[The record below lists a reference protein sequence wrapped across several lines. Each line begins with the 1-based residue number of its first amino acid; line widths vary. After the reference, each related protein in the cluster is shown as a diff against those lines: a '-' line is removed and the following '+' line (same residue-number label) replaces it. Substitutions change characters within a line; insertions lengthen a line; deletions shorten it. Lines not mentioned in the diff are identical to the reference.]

1 MSFPGT
7 IIVVGDL
14 HMAGGADDPF
24 SEDRAFA
31 AFLAAQAERRD
42 AVGRP
47 LRLVILG
54 DLFDFPATP
63 DRGGAMPVASEA
75 AALRRLERVASAHPT
90 VIDALAGFAAVG
102 GGIDVVAGNHDAE
115 LAHPRVWARVSELL
129 EIPTVVASTD
139 LLGIFPASMG
149 LLMEKRLQLQVL
161 EIPLELSPVPVYAV
175 WHESRRA
182 DTAHRWLREVVMAE
196 LGRSLTV

>member
-1 MSFPGT
+1 MRRPEFVS
-7 IIVVGDL
+7 L
-14 HMAGGADDPF
+14 HRRGEIEHLP
-24 SEDRAFA
+24 
-31 AFLAAQAERRD
+31 QAIAELYRQE
-42 AVGRP
+42 
-47 LRLVILG
+47 L
-54 DLFDFPATP
+54 
-63 DRGGAMPVASEA
+63 
-75 AALRRLERVASAHPT
+75 RVA
-90 VIDALAGFAAVG
+90 V
-102 GGIDVVAGNHDAE
+102 
-115 LAHPRVWARVSELL
+115 RVSELL